1 MYTSSLHLVFTV
13 LPVSGYLPLSFT
25 TTAFMSRSSSGY
37 SYAIHASLFL
47 STLVLRRI
55 HVSFVECKYILY
67 DYTMIDYT
75 AFITENA
82 GSIWYSGSK
91 FWKSDVT
98 SKTHDNNQVLT
109 ETDIEIGNYIVS
121 AIKNL
126 FEYNII
132 DEEAGVINNS
142 SQYTWVVDPIDGTS
156 NFASGIPTYCI
167 MIGLLNGGI
176 PIAGGVAIPS
186 FHEICIA
193 EKGKGAFCN
202 GKKLHVTTE
211 ENLLRCLVS
220 YGIDGHQEDPKFT
233 RDECALLADIILGIR
248 NLRTNNSNYDSMLV
262 AKGSLGAW
270 LNRTTRIWDNVAP
283 QIIVEEAGGLYT
295 DFFGKPMDYT
305 YPISKAENN
314 FTVCAAAPTIHGKL
328 QEIIHK
334 NTS

>member
-1 MYTSSLHLVFTV
+1 
-13 LPVSGYLPLSFT
+13 
-25 TTAFMSRSSSGY
+25 
-37 SYAIHASLFL
+37 
-47 STLVLRRI
+47 
-55 HVSFVECKYILY
+55 
-67 DYTMIDYT
+67 MIDYT
-75 AFITENA
+75 AFITEVLQEV
-82 GSIWYSGSK
+82 SGIAVQNFGK
-91 FWKSDVT
+91 VT
-98 SKTHDNNQVLT
+98 SATTKTHDNNQVLT

-121 AIKNL
+121 AIKKSFPNH
-126 FEYNII
+126 NII

-295 DFFGKPMDYT
+295 DFFGKPKDYT